1 MRTFRYAFHADF
13 PERFLPL
20 AAESMRVACRAWE
33 QEGMVSFIED
43 PHGDSLDILIE
54 WAHLG
59 ARTCREDGEIK
70 KPWMV
75 TYRASGTIIVNAN
88 ISWRSSPWQFWRF
101 FWKPEIFAHEIGH
114 CLLGVSE
121 HSTRRDSVMFYAD
134 NPMPGA
140 HDFAMLRRKLAQDA
154 MGAKTEPL

>member
-88 ISWRSSPWQFWRF
+88 ISWRSAWWQFWRF
-101 FWKPEIFAHEIGH
+101 AWEPAVFAHELGH
-114 CLLGVSE
+114 IIMDTSA
-121 HSTRRDSVMFYAD
+121 HSDRLSSVMHYTAQM
-134 NPMPGA
+134 MPDSEDFRRLAACQAANA
-140 HDFAMLRRKLAQDA
+140 HTL
-154 MGAKTEPL
+154 T